1 MRDFRNLE
9 IWKRSHKAV
18 LLLYKVTQDFPTEE
32 KYGLTNQIRRAG
44 VSIPSNIAEGCGH
57 ESKKEFAR
65 YLQMAAASTSELQYQ
80 LILTHDLGYI
90 QDDQYTEL
98 SSVIEELKKMIFV
111 YTKRIRADSV

>member
-1 MRDFRNLE
+1 MRDFRKLE
-9 IWKRSHKAV
+9 IWKRSHKAA
-18 LLLYKVTQDFPTEE
+18 LLLYKVTQEFPTEE

-80 LILTHDLGYI
+80 LILAHELGYL
-90 QDDQYTEL
+90 QEDQYAEL
-98 SSVIEELKKMIFV
+98 TRFIEELKKMIFV
-111 YTKRIRADSV
+111 YTKRIRTGST